1 MTGAVARRR
10 GIKEERDRK
19 EVSQGI
25 WEEARELELMKGEER
40 DTASERALTQKT
52 LDRRRNL
59 NTASLK

>member
-1 MTGAVARRR
+1 MRQR
-10 GIKEERDRK
+10 GIKEKRDRK

-59 NTASLK
+59 NTALLK